1 RSAIVEQ
8 MRQVL
13 LGRGF
18 MEVDTPALQPI
29 YGGAAARPF
38 TTHHN
43 TLDMELFLR
52 ISPELYLKRLLVGG
66 MERVFEF
73 ARVFRN
79 EGISTKHNPEYTLLE
94 VYQAYGDYNDMMSLT
109 EELICTAAQRVCG
122 SKVVPYTRKVV
133 SEDGT
138 SKEETIEVDY
148 SLPWRRLKHSQALEE
163 YAGVRAEDIGAVRG
177 KARELGLDEKAMAD
191 EVVINKVFEQ
201 CVEEHLVQPCF
212 VIDYP
217 ARLCPLT
224 RRVPGNPQLALRFE
238 PYVMSMEIGNAYTEL
253 TDPFV
258 QEENL
263 RSSLAGED
271 KDETMRVMDED
282 FIRALKYGMPPAGG
296 LGIGV
301 DRVVMLLTNSPSIRD
316 VILFPLM
323 RRS

>member
-1 RSAIVEQ
+1 
-8 MRQVL
+8 
-13 LGRGF
+13 
-18 MEVDTPALQPI
+18 
-29 YGGAAARPF
+29 
-38 TTHHN
+38 
-43 TLDMELFLR
+43 
-52 ISPELYLKRLLVGG
+52 
-66 MERVFEF
+66 
-73 ARVFRN
+73 
-79 EGISTKHNPEYTLLE
+79 
-94 VYQAYGDYNDMMSLT
+94 
-109 EELICTAAQRVCG
+109 
-122 SKVVPYTRKVV
+122 
-133 SEDGT
+133 
-138 SKEETIEVDY
+138 
-148 SLPWRRLKHSQALEE
+148 LKHSQALEE

-177 KARELGLDEKAMAD
+177 KARELGLDEKGMAD

-201 CVEEHLVQPCF
+201 CVEEHLIQPCF

-217 ARLCPLT
+217 AGLCPLT

-271 KDETMRVMDED
+271 KNETMRVMDED

-301 DRVVMLLTNSPSIRD
+301 DRVVMLLTNSASIRD